1 MTAPSSSFQAFYA
14 AAWSRLVGQ
23 VYPITGDLAAAE
35 DAVQEA
41 MVRAADHWDRIRR
54 YEQPEAWVRLVAMR
68 LASNGL
74 RRVRRQAA
82 MLARLGPPVTVQ
94 PFEPEDRAL
103 VEALAELP
111 RRFREVLVLHH
122 LADLSVDQVAR
133 HLGLPSGTVKGRLVE
148 GRRRL
153 ALLLGGD
160 EQRPAADES
169 PREEPNDARATP

>member
-1 MTAPSSSFQAFYA
+1 MTTPPSSFQAFYA

-23 VYPITGDLAAAE
+23 VYPLTGDLAAAE

-41 MVRAADHWDRIRR
+41 MVRAADRWDRIQR
-54 YEQPEAWVRLVAMR
+54 YELPEAWVRLVAMR

-82 MLARLGPPVTVQ
+82 LLARLGPPAPVQ

-103 VEALAELP
+103 VDALAKLP
-111 RRFREVLVLHH
+111 RKYREVLVLHH
-122 LADLSVDQVAR
+122 LADLPVDQVAR
-133 HLGLPSGTVKGRLVE
+133 HLGMPSGTVKGRLVE

-153 ALLLGGD
+153 ALLLGDD
-160 EQRPAADES
+160 EQQPVHGAK
-169 PREEPNDARATP
+169 EEPDDARSRP

>member
-1 MTAPSSSFQAFYA
+1 MTTAASSFQAFYA

-23 VYPITGDLAAAE
+23 VYPLTGDLAAAE

-41 MVRAADHWDRIRR
+41 MVRAADRWDRIQR

-82 MLARLGPPVTVQ
+82 LLARLGSPAPVQ

-103 VEALAELP
+103 AGGGTADLAVPAL
-111 RRFREVLVLHH
+111 RFRMVTVRGQGE
-122 LADLSVDQVAR
+122 
-133 HLGLPSGTVKGRLVE
+133 PSGAHLLDAVLLTLV
-148 GRRRL
+148 
-153 ALLLGGD
+153 
-160 EQRPAADES
+160 
-169 PREEPNDARATP
+169 RA

>member
-1 MTAPSSSFQAFYA
+1 MTTPASSFQTFYA

-23 VYPITGDLAAAE
+23 VYPLTGDLAEAE

-41 MVRAADHWDRIRR
+41 MVRAADRWDRIQR
-54 YEQPEAWVRLVAMR
+54 YEHPEAWVRLVAMR

-82 MLARLGPPVTVQ
+82 LLARLGPPAPVQ
-94 PFEPEDRAL
+94 PFEPEDRTL

-111 RRFREVLVLHH
+111 RKYREVLVLHH
-122 LADLSVDQVAR
+122 LADLPVDQVAR
-133 HLGLPSGTVKGRLVE
+133 QLGMPSGTVKGRLVE

-153 ALLLGGD
+153 ALLLGD
-160 EQRPAADES
+160 AEQPS
-169 PREEPNDARATP
+169 VHGSKEEPDARTRP

>member
-1 MTAPSSSFQAFYA
+1 MTTPASSFQAFYA

-23 VYPITGDLAAAE
+23 LYPLTGDLAAAE

-41 MVRAADHWDRIRR
+41 MVRAADRWDRIQR

-82 MLARLGPPVTVQ
+82 LLARLGPPAPVQ

-111 RRFREVLVLHH
+111 RKYREVLVLHH
-122 LADLSVDQVAR
+122 LADLPVDQVAR
-133 HLGLPSGTVKGRLVE
+133 QLGMPAGTVKGRLVE

-153 ALLLGGD
+153 ALLLGGG
-160 EQRPAADES
+160 EQPS
-169 PREEPNDARATP
+169 VHGSKEEPDARARP